1 MALEELKEKQGRMWG
16 SGPYERIGATI
27 SDVHEAVLARLD
39 PQPGERF
46 LDIATGTGELA
57 RPAARRGADV
67 TAVDLAPVMIE
78 TAKRRAAEDGVTVGF
93 AVGDAENLAFA
104 AGSFDVVASTCGVM
118 FAPNHASVASELAR
132 VCRPGG
138 RLGLATWKPDGGVAE
153 FFKTIAPYQPPSP
166 AGVGNPF
173 DWGREDHATE
183 LLGDS
188 FELTFE
194 AGNSVHE
201 ESSGEAMWE
210 LFSTSYGPV
219 KALAESLDADRREQ
233 LHADYVALAEKYRTD
248 DGVALPREY
257 LLIFGRRK

>member
-1 MALEELKEKQGRMWG
+1 MLENLKEKQSHMWG
-16 SGPYERIGATI
+16 AGPYERVGETI
-27 SDVHEAVLARLD
+27 ADIHQAVLEWLD

-46 LDIATGTGELA
+46 LDIATGTGEVA

-104 AGSFDVVASTCGVM
+104 DESFDVVASTCGAM
-118 FAPNHASVASELAR
+118 FAPNHAAVASELAR

-153 FFKTIAPYQPPSP
+153 FFKTFAPYQPPP
-166 AGVGNPF
+166 PDGVGNPF
-173 DWGREDHATE
+173 EWGREEYATDRLGEAFE
-183 LLGDS
+183 LS
-188 FELTFE
+188 FEE
-194 AGNSVHE
+194 GNSIHDMP
-201 ESSGEAMWE
+201 SGEALWE

-219 KALAESLDADRREQ
+219 KTLADSLETEKREQ
-233 LHADYVALAEKYRTD
+233 LHADYVELAEKYRID
-248 DGVALPREY
+248 GGVALPREY